1 MVVNNQIKNG
11 LLLSLSVKKIE
22 IIVLG
27 HQHNTLSP
35 TTVEPMRYSE
45 LFVKSRKLLTTVQ
58 CCLQDETFYSFDRTA
73 TYEDVRRYKRT
84 HGETPQVGSDE
95 PF

>member
-45 LFVKSRKLLTTVQ
+45 LFVKSRELLTTVQ
-58 CCLQDETFYSFDRTA
+58 CCLQDETFSASTQMELMKVYGDINSHTERHP
-73 TYEDVRRYKRT
+73 K
-84 HGETPQVGSDE
+84 
-95 PF
+95 